1 MSKKITLEARPKD
14 MERWVA
20 ERTLPKAGEKMKR
33 LTIDL
38 PESLH
43 KRLKYRAIEEDKT
56 MVDLIRELLQA
67 KLVD

>member
-1 MSKKITLEARPKD
+1 

-20 ERTLPKAGEKMKR
+20 ERALPKAGEKMKR

-67 KLVD
+67 KLGD